1 MKSLMSYFYLAQA
14 RMGIM
19 DLDNVLEIEA
29 RDGHTSRVKA
39 LLEAGADVHAD
50 NDEALRTAAWW
61 GRTSTVKTL
70 LENGADVHAK
80 NDGALKWAKE
90 MKRGDTIRVLDDWMS
105 KRGNIVVIPNQPT
118 TKADQRRPQ

>member
-1 MKSLMSYFYLAQA
+1 VKSLMSYFYLGQA

-19 DLDNVLEIEA
+19 DVDNVLEIEA

-70 LENGADVHAK
+70 LKTAWTCIAK
-80 NDGALKWAKE
+80 NDGALKWATE
-90 MKRGDTIRVLDDWMS
+90 MKHVETTQVPKDWMS
-105 KRGNIVVIPNQPT
+105 TRKNSSAPASQPG
-118 TKADQRRPQ
+118 